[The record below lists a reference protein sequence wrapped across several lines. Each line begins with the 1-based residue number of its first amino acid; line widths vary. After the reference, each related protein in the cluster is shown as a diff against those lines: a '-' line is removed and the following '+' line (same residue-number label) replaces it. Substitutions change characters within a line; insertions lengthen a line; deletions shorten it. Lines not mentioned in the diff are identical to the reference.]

1 MPLEPLSNAAVVVKY
16 REIMPRDIMVYRAFK
31 DKLDKIKN
39 PPICFKQN
47 RSYLE
52 DHGSATS
59 MLLNMVHLPKTVSFL
74 TPV

>member
-1 MPLEPLSNAAVVVKY
+1 MPLEPLSNAAIVVKD

-31 DKLDKIKN
+31 DKLDKIKK
-39 PPICFKQN
+39 PPVCLKQN
-47 RSYLE
+47 RSCLE

-59 MLLNMVHLPKTVSFL
+59 MLLNMVHCPKTVSFL